1 MLSREPR
8 RPILPLLIS
17 LVVFGVLLMTL
28 DSRSEGAAEAVRA
41 RAQAVVAPLQ
51 KAAAFVV
58 SPAVRLVES
67 LSDVAN
73 LREEIAALR
82 QRLAEA
88 EAARAAVQDELARLE
103 LYEQILNM
111 EPAGDDIGRTVAAV
125 IGGAGAFDPAL
136 LIDKGLSDGI
146 APGQPVVDTNGHVV
160 GAVKYVT
167 GGTALVVPIM
177 TERQGLTVTVNDQ
190 VGSLTSRPVSDAMR
204 LEILDARS
212 PLLAGDE
219 VRTAAISTRF
229 PTGWSVG
236 AVVEDAAPVNGV
248 VTAGVEPHVDPE
260 TLRVVV
266 VLAWPPD
273 PISVV
278 EAVTEMSSTTSTT
291 STTLAEGSSTTSPG
305 SSTSST
311 EGPGPSTTVPSTTA
325 PSTTVP
331 SATAPSTTS
340 GGDR

>member
-17 LVVFGVLLMTL
+17 LVVIGVLLMTL
-28 DSRSEGAAEAVRA
+28 DARSQGGGAAEVVRTG
-41 RAQAVVAPLQ
+41 AQAVVAPLQ

-73 LREEIAALR
+73 LRDENAALR

-88 EAARAAVQDELARLE
+88 ESTRAAMQDKLARLE

-111 EPAGDDIGRTVAAV
+111 ESAGDDIGRTVAGV
-125 IGGAGAFDPAL
+125 IGGAGVFDAAL
-136 LIDKGLSDGI
+136 LIDKGASDGI
-146 APGQPVVDTNGHVV
+146 AAGQPVVDTNGHVV
-160 GAVKYVT
+160 GAVRSVT
-167 GGTALVVPIM
+167 GGTALVVPIT
-177 TERQGLTVTVNDQ
+177 TERQGLTVMVNDQ

-212 PLLAGDE
+212 PVLTGDE

-236 AVVEDAAPVNGV
+236 EVVEGAAPANGV
-248 VTAGVEPHVDPE
+248 VIAGVEPHVDPE
-260 TLRVVV
+260 TLRIVV

-273 PISVV
+273 PLSIV

-291 STTLAEGSSTTSPG
+291 STTLTEGPSTEG

-311 EGPGPSTTVPSTTA
+311 EGPPAPAGPSTTA
-325 PSTTVP
+325 PSTT
-331 SATAPSTTS
+331 S
-340 GGDR
+340 GGGG

>member
-17 LVVFGVLLMTL
+17 LVVLGVLLMTL
-28 DSRSEGAAEAVRA
+28 DSRAQGGGAAEAVRTGA
-41 RAQAVVAPLQ
+41 RAVVAPLQ

-73 LREEIAALR
+73 LREENAALR

-88 EAARAAVQDELARLE
+88 ESARAAMQDEAARLE

-125 IGGAGAFDPAL
+125 IGGAGAFDSAL
-136 LIDKGLSDGI
+136 LIDKGSSDGI
-146 APGQPVVDTNGHVV
+146 ARDQPVVDTNGHVV
-160 GAVKYVT
+160 GAVKSVT
-167 GGTALVVPIM
+167 GGTALVVPIT
-177 TERQGLTVTVNDQ
+177 TERQGLTVIVNDQ
-190 VGSLTSRPVSDAMR
+190 VGSLTSRPVSDAMK
-204 LEILDARS
+204 LEILDARA
-212 PLLAGDE
+212 PVLTGDE

-236 AVVEDAAPVNGV
+236 EVVEDAAPVNGV
-248 VTAGVEPHVDPE
+248 VTAGVEPNIDPE
-260 TLRVVV
+260 TLRIVV

-273 PISVV
+273 PTSIV
-278 EAVTEMSSTTSTT
+278 EAVTDTSSTTSTT
-291 STTLAEGSSTTSPG
+291 QATSPG
-305 SSTSST
+305 
-311 EGPGPSTTVPSTTA
+311 GPSTSTTEGLQAPAGPAATA

-331 SATAPSTTS
+331 PARAPATTGPPTTS